1 MNAVTLFAEAFH
13 RSDAT
18 PEHLA
23 LAIARLAYPALDV
36 REQLHQLDLLATYVR
51 GDLASP
57 SEGSGSEAPGLPSA
71 EEFLGAIKGALD
83 FRGNRE
89 DYYDARNSLLP
100 DVLERRLGLPI
111 MLCLVCMALGR
122 RIGVQIDGLGFPSH
136 FMAIYRDPTGQ
147 GGDMVLD
154 PFMGVVLPPGEVERH
169 LARVLDRPLQLTP
182 ELWRPLSAQEIAMR
196 ILHNLRNAYLT
207 AKDLPMVRSVLDYL
221 IAANPSDAQYWRE
234 RGLLNYRQRHWV
246 DAHYDLRRYL
256 MRTGL
261 IADLPVTSESS
272 VGTPQSLP
280 LAKEGD
286 RRVLEIYRE
295 IGNMLARIN

>member
-1 MNAVTLFAEAFH
+1 MMNAVTEFAETFH

-36 REQLHQLDLLATYVR
+36 RDQLHQIDLLATFVR
-51 GDLASP
+51 GDLPAGGE
-57 SEGSGSEAPGLPSA
+57 EGSRPSA
-71 EEFLGAIKGALD
+71 EEFLAAIKGSLD
-83 FRGNRE
+83 FRGNHE
-89 DYYDARNSLLP
+89 EYYDPRNSLLP

-111 MLCLVCMALGR
+111 MLCLVCIALGR
-122 RIGVQIDGLGFPSH
+122 RIGLQIDGLGFPSH
-136 FMAIYRDPTGQ
+136 FLAIYRDPAGQ
-147 GGDMVLD
+147 GSDMVLD
-154 PFMGVVLPPGEVERH
+154 PFLGVVLPPSEVERH
-169 LARVLDRPLQLTP
+169 LARVLGQPVQLTP

-207 AKDLPMVRSVLDYL
+207 AKDLAMVRSVLDYL
-221 IAANPSDAQYWRE
+221 IVANPSDAQYWRE

-261 IADLPVTSESS
+261 IADLPVVSEAS
-272 VGTPQSLP
+272 VGSPP
-280 LAKEGD
+280 PPPPVAREGD

-295 IGNMLARIN
+295 VSDNLARIN